1 MKLHAPARI
10 AAAALIALS
19 MTGCSLAVTPITQKQ
34 YSASDGIRVEL
45 EDATGLNL
53 LIVSTAADEPAALIG
68 SFENATSDDIEISVV
83 LGAGETSFEVPA
95 EGVATLGTG
104 SGETEVVGTS
114 PVDPGLIG
122 TITVTTPGSGTTE
135 VDVPVLDGT
144 LEEYASTLDALG

>member
-19 MTGCSLAVTPITQKQ
+19 MTGCSFAANITTAKQ
-34 YSASDGIRVEL
+34 YSASDGVRVEL

-68 SFENATSDDIEISVV
+68 SFENVTSEDIEVTVV
-83 LGAGETSFEVPA
+83 LGAGEASFEVPA
-95 EGVATLGTG
+95 DGVTTLGTG
-104 SGETEVVGTS
+104 TGETEVVGTS
-114 PVDPGLIG
+114 PADPGLIG

-144 LEEYASTLDALG
+144 LEEYASTLDAIG